1 MTSEMEASGSHSDRD
16 KENDL
21 EETTQQSSEATTIQ
35 NTTATNNHN
44 MAGSSAADGS
54 SSMAVDGQENPGEM
68 DTDAFDE
75 AAILKTLTSNVRDQD
90 DLEREISHQG
100 NLALIA
106 RDDKGDEKRIERANA
121 SIRKFEAQKK
131 AQQDKFAKA
140 IGQPALKIKIREE
153 IARLDQEIQICRGDI
168 ADCNARMRERHQQ
181 NNDPSAES
189 QNAKR
194 KLPGESQQAFLIRT
208 GKITPLAKVAN
219 RRSELVDGEL
229 ANVLVE
235 AEEEA
240 AAEEEEKKEQQ
251 NATGPRSHK
260 YLPAPGISSVSEEPE
275 LPVAPAPPP
284 RLPSRAVESE
294 FSLRPRKKR
303 KVAGEDF
310 SDEPSPKRSRPS
322 SAAPEDDFIA
332 DAVDDEDEDSDD
344 YDMTERPR
352 KVPQKKSKKGS
363 KGGDEKVDLS
373 QIDDGNEESYQ
384 TRLAQWIEARR
395 RERRRVRLA
404 QGADPAAE
412 NEEEEEEGQNGDKAE
427 WLKPHPRVPD
437 LVLENDLALPGDIH
451 QALYDYQKT
460 GIQWMSELY
469 ARGTGGILGDEMG
482 LGKTIQMV
490 SFVAALHHSGQLD
503 RPVIV
508 VAPATLLRQWVN
520 EFHRWWPSLRVSI
533 LHSSGSGLLNV
544 RNEDDIEDEELSWRE
559 RSKVKRSSKAARKIV
574 DRVVSQG
581 HVLVT
586 TYAGVQTY
594 GDILIPVEWGYAV
607 LDEGHKIRNP
617 HAAITIYCKELRTSN
632 RIILSGTPMQNNL
645 TELWSLFD
653 FVFPMRLGNLAD
665 FRRNIELPIRMGGYA
680 NASNLEVMTAE
691 RCAGILKDTISPYL
705 LQRMKADVAADL
717 PKKTELV
724 LFCDLTREQRAA
736 YERYLD
742 SGQIHAIMSKKLQAL
757 AGIDILRKICNHPDL
772 LDAKLKNRASSD
784 DWGAVHKSGKMA
796 VLKGALQLW
805 KRQGHKT
812 LLFSQGVLML
822 DILEKFLRDLG
833 NFRYLRMDGG
843 TAVKN
848 RQALVDEFN
857 GDPELDVF
865 LLTTKVGGLG
875 VNLTGANRVVIFDPD
890 WNPSTDVQA
899 RERAWRLGQKKDV
912 TIYRLML
919 RGTIEEKIYHRQIFK
934 QFLSNKVLKDPK
946 QRTALDLHNLH
957 DLFTLG
963 DANEETETGRLF
975 KESKVQFDEKEKN
988 KSSTNS
994 EQQQPDDDNTMATS
1008 QVPVTAA
1015 TDDPQDLLGIDGVA
1029 KLEDYQTDSASEP
1042 PPTEDDRIMQGIFA
1056 RAGVHSAHQH
1066 DEIMGTKK
1074 GGPSARDSLHRREVD
1089 RVAAAATASL
1099 RRAHEEARR
1108 TPAGTV
1114 TDTGEFSGSTAT
1126 SSSTT
1131 ASPAPPISSSGVRR
1145 SGGGRGRGAGGPS
1158 SGAIL
1163 ANLANRQGL
1172 NNNPSAP
1179 SSSSAAP
1186 AGAGAGADA
1195 DSLAAQFSR
1204 DLIKFIQAHGGRVPT
1219 KAIKDHFD
1227 GRCRTPRRVEVF
1239 KEVLNR
1245 VARMDKTGSTM
1256 RGIWT
1261 LRDA

>member
-1 MTSEMEASGSHSDRD
+1 MEVGEDRPMRN
-16 KENDL
+16 KEND
-21 EETTQQSSEATTIQ
+21 EEAAQPNGATM
-35 NTTATNNHN
+35 AEN
-44 MAGSSAADGS
+44 MATSAAGS
-54 SSMAVDGQENPGEM
+54 GNEGSEV

-106 RDDKGDEKRIERANA
+106 RDDKGDEKRIERAQA
-121 SIRKFEAQKK
+121 SIRKLEAQKK
-131 AQQDKFAKA
+131 SQQDRLAKT
-140 IGQPALKIKIREE
+140 IGKPDVKTKIREE
-153 IARLDQEIQICRGDI
+153 IARLDQEIQICQSDI
-168 ADCNARMRERHQQ
+168 ADCSARIQERHQ
-181 NNDPSAES
+181 NKDANPES
-189 QNAKR
+189 QSTKR
-194 KLPGESQQAFLIRT
+194 KLPGESQQAFLVRT
-208 GKITPLAKVAN
+208 GKITPLAKVSN
-219 RRSELVDGEL
+219 RRTELVDGEL

-240 AAEEEEKKEQQ
+240 AADEAEKKDQQ
-251 NATGPRSHK
+251 NSLGPRSHK

-275 LPVAPAPPP
+275 EPSVPTPP
-284 RLPSRAVESE
+284 RASSRAVESE

-303 KVAGEDF
+303 KLAGARDS
-310 SDEPSPKRSRPS
+310 SDEPSPRRSRPKP
-322 SAAPEDDFIA
+322 AAPEDEFLD
-332 DAVDDEDEDSDD
+332 DAVDDDESDD

-352 KVPQKKSKKGS
+352 KVPQKKSKGS

-373 QIDDGNEESYQ
+373 QIDDGNEQSYQ
-384 TRLAQWIEARR
+384 TRLAEWIEARR

-404 QGADPAAE
+404 QGADTGAE
-412 NEEEEEEGQNGDKAE
+412 DDEADQDDDKAE

-437 LVLENDLALPGDIH
+437 QVLENDLALPGDIH

-460 GIQWMSELY
+460 GIQWLSELY

-533 LHSSGSGLLNV
+533 LHASGSGLLNV
-544 RNEDDIEDEELSWRE
+544 RNEDAMEDEELDWRE
-559 RSKVKRSSKAARKIV
+559 RSSVKRSSKAARNIV
-574 DRVVSQG
+574 DRVVNQG

-617 HAAITIYCKELRTSN
+617 HAAITVYCKELRTSN
-632 RIILSGTPMQNNL
+632 RVILSGTPMQNNL

-724 LFCDLTREQRAA
+724 LFCDLTREQREA
-736 YERYLD
+736 YQRFLD
-742 SGQIHAIMSKKLQAL
+742 SGEINAIMSKKLQPL

-772 LDAKLKNRASSD
+772 VDPKLKSRVSE
-784 DWGAVHKSGKMA
+784 DWGSVHKSGKMA

-822 DILEKFLRDLG
+822 DILEKFIQNLG
-833 NFRYLRMDGG
+833 NFKYLRMDGS
-843 TAVKN
+843 TAVKH

-963 DANEETETGRLF
+963 DAEEETETGRLF
-975 KESKVQFDEKEKN
+975 KDSKVQMDQKN
-988 KSSTNS
+988 ETSKNS
-994 EQQQPDDDNTMATS
+994 EQPAL
-1008 QVPVTAA
+1008 TAGTH
-1015 TDDPQDLLGIDGVA
+1015 TDDPQDLLGINGVA
-1029 KLEDYQTDSASEP
+1029 KLEDYQTDPASEP
-1042 PPTEDDRIMQGIFA
+1042 PPTEEARIMQGIFA

-1066 DEIMGTKK
+1066 DEIMGGASGQTT
-1074 GGPSARDSLHRREVD
+1074 RDSLHKREVD

-1114 TDTGEFSGSTAT
+1114 TDTGEFTTAASAAPAAAPVRHRHLEIPPLP
-1126 SSSTT
+1126 SSS
-1131 ASPAPPISSSGVRR
+1131 SPSAPSSRPR
-1145 SGGGRGRGAGGPS
+1145 GGRGGRGAAGPS

-1172 NNNPSAP
+1172 NNTT
-1179 SSSSAAP
+1179 SSSSPATTSGRSTPAAAA
-1186 AGAGAGADA
+1186 AGPEST

-1204 DLIKFIQAHGGRVPT
+1204 DLIAFIRAHGGRVPT

-1227 GRCRTPRRVEVF
+1227 AKCRTSRRVEVF

-1245 VARMDKTGSTM
+1245 VAKMDKTGSTM

-1261 LRDA
+1261 LRE

>member
-1 MTSEMEASGSHSDRD
+1 MTFGMEASGSRSERD
-16 KENDL
+16 NENDV
-21 EETTQQSSEATTIQ
+21 EDATQPTEATTTP
-35 NTTATNNHN
+35 NTSNNN
-44 MAGSSAADGS
+44 MTSSAAAGPAEGQGS
-54 SSMAVDGQENPGEM
+54 EM

-75 AAILKTLTSNVRDQD
+75 AAILKSLTSNVRDQD

-106 RDDKGDEKRIERANA
+106 RDDKGDEKRIERAQA
-121 SIRKFEAQKK
+121 SIRKLEAQKK
-131 AQQDKFAKA
+131 SQQDKFAKT
-140 IGQPALKIKIREE
+140 IGKPDVKAKIREE
-153 IARLDQEIQICRGDI
+153 IARLDQEIQICQGDI
-168 ADCNARMRERHQQ
+168 ADCSARMKERHQ
-181 NNDPSAES
+181 NKDANTES
-189 QNAKR
+189 QNTKR

-208 GKITPLAKVAN
+208 GKITPLARVTN
-219 RRSELVDGEL
+219 RRTELVDGEL

-240 AAEEEEKKEQQ
+240 AAEEAEQKERQ

-275 LPVAPAPPP
+275 LPPVPAPPP
-284 RLPSRAVESE
+284 REKICRTN
-294 FSLRPRKKR
+294 
-303 KVAGEDF
+303 
-310 SDEPSPKRSRPS
+310 PSPRRSRPS

-332 DAVDDEDEDSDD
+332 DAVDEEDSDD

-352 KVPQKKSKKGS
+352 KVPQKKSKKAS

-384 TRLAQWIEARR
+384 TRLAEWIEARR

-404 QGADPAAE
+404 QGAGSGVQD
-412 NEEEEEEGQNGDKAE
+412 EEDGQEDSKSE

-437 LVLENDLALPGDIH
+437 QVLENDLSLPGDIH

-460 GIQWMSELY
+460 GIQWLSELY

-490 SFVAALHHSGQLD
+490 SFIAALHHSGQLE

-559 RSKVKRSSKAARKIV
+559 RSKVKRSSKAARNIV
-574 DRVVSQG
+574 DRVVNQG

-617 HAAITIYCKELRTSN
+617 NAAITIYCKELRTSN

-691 RCAGILKDTISPYL
+691 RCAGILKDAISPYL

-724 LFCDLTREQRAA
+724 LFCDLTREQREA
-736 YERYLD
+736 YERFLD
-742 SGQIHAIMSKKLQAL
+742 SGELNAIMSKKLQAL

-772 LDAKLKNRASSD
+772 LDAKLKSRDSE

-805 KRQGHKT
+805 KKQGHKT

-822 DILEKFLRDLG
+822 DILEKFIRDLG

-857 GDPELDVF
+857 GDPEIDVF

-975 KESKVQFDEKEKN
+975 KESKVQFDEEKN
-988 KSSTNS
+988 KSNNS
-994 EQQQPDDDNTMATS
+994 EQQPHGVTTTTTTS
-1008 QVPVTAA
+1008 QAPVTNTTA
-1015 TDDPQDLLGIDGVA
+1015 TIDDPQDLMGISGVA
-1029 KLEDYQTDSASEP
+1029 KLEDYQPDPATEP
-1042 PPTEDDRIMQGIFA
+1042 PPTEEARIMQGIFA

-1066 DEIMGTKK
+1066 DEIMGGKK
-1074 GGPSARDSLHRREVD
+1074 GGQSARDSLHQREVD
-1089 RVAAAATASL
+1089 RVAAAATASCGAPT
-1099 RRAHEEARR
+1099 RR
-1108 TPAGTV
+1108 PA
-1114 TDTGEFSGSTAT
+1114 APR
-1126 SSSTT
+1126 
-1131 ASPAPPISSSGVRR
+1131 PAPGGRR
-1145 SGGGRGRGAGGPS
+1145 GGRGGGGPS

-1163 ANLANRQGL
+1163 ANLATRQGL
-1172 NNNPSAP
+1172 NNNNAPAAASA
-1179 SSSSAAP
+1179 SSRAAP
-1186 AGAGAGADA
+1186 EVTST

-1204 DLIKFIQAHGGRVPT
+1204 DLIAFIRAHGGRVPT

-1245 VARMDKTGSTM
+1245 VAKMDKTGTTM

-1261 LRDA
+1261 LREA

>member
-1 MTSEMEASGSHSDRD
+1 MEASGSRPEHD
-16 KENDL
+16 NTNH
-21 EETTQQSSEATTIQ
+21 EEATQLDEATT
-35 NTTATNNHN
+35 TTEN
-44 MAGSSAADGS
+44 MATSASPPGDGGSGA
-54 SSMAVDGQENPGEM
+54 

-106 RDDKGDEKRIERANA
+106 RDDKGDEKRIERAQA
-121 SIRKFEAQKK
+121 SIRKLEAQKK
-131 AQQDKFAKA
+131 SQQDKFAKT
-140 IGQPALKIKIREE
+140 IGKPDVKAKIREE
-153 IARLDQEIQICRGDI
+153 IARLNQEIQICQGDI
-168 ADCNARMRERHQQ
+168 ADCTARIQERHQ
-181 NNDPSAES
+181 NKDANPES
-189 QNAKR
+189 QSTKR

-219 RRSELVDGEL
+219 RRTELVDGEL

-240 AAEEEEKKEQQ
+240 AAEEEEQKNQQ
-251 NATGPRSHK
+251 NSLGPRSHK

-275 LPVAPAPPP
+275 GPPEPAPAQ
-284 RLPSRAVESE
+284 LPSRAVESE

-303 KVAGEDF
+303 KLAGTRES
-310 SDEPSPKRSRPS
+310 SDEPSPRRARLTA
-322 SAAPEDDFIA
+322 AAPEDDFID
-332 DAVDDEDEDSDD
+332 DAAEDEDSDD
-344 YDMTERPR
+344 FDMTERPR
-352 KVPQKKSKKGS
+352 KVPQKKSKSS

-384 TRLAQWIEARR
+384 ARLEQWVEARR
-395 RERRRVRLA
+395 RERRRVRQV
-404 QGADPAAE
+404 QGVDPGAE
-412 NEEEEEEGQNGDKAE
+412 DGDEEEQDGDKAE
-427 WLKPHPRVPD
+427 WLKPHPRVSD
-437 LVLENDLALPGDIH
+437 LVLDNDLALPGDIH

-460 GIQWMSELY
+460 GIQWLSELY

-490 SFVAALHHSGQLD
+490 SFIAALHHSGQLE

-533 LHSSGSGLLNV
+533 LHASGSGLLNV
-544 RNEDDIEDEELSWRE
+544 RNEDELEDEGLSWQE
-559 RSKVKRSSKAARKIV
+559 RSKVKRSSKAARNIV
-574 DRVVSQG
+574 DRVVNQG

-586 TYAGVQTY
+586 TYAGLQTY

-632 RIILSGTPMQNNL
+632 RVILSGTPMQNNL

-724 LFCDLTREQRAA
+724 LFCDLTKEQREA
-736 YERYLD
+736 YQRFLD
-742 SGQIHAIMSKKLQAL
+742 SGEINAIMSKKLQPL

-772 LDAKLKNRASSD
+772 VDPKLKSRVSH
-784 DWGAVHKSGKMA
+784 DWGSVQKSGKMA

-822 DILEKFLRDLG
+822 DILEKFVQNLG

-843 TAVKN
+843 TLVKN

-857 GDPELDVF
+857 NDPELDVF

-963 DANEETETGRLF
+963 DAEDETETGRLF
-975 KESKVQFDEKEKN
+975 KDSKVQLENKESN
-988 KSSTNS
+988 T
-994 EQQQPDDDNTMATS
+994 EQPGGATS
-1008 QVPVTAA
+1008 QAPTATYTA
-1015 TDDPQDLLGIDGVA
+1015 NTDDPQDLLDINGVA
-1029 KLEDYQTDSASEP
+1029 KLEDYQTDPATEP
-1042 PPTEDDRIMQGIFA
+1042 PPNEDDRIMQGIFA

-1066 DEIMGTKK
+1066 DEIMGNAK
-1074 GGPSARDSLHRREVD
+1074 GGQSARDSLHKREVD

-1114 TDTGEFSGSTAT
+1114 TSTGEFG
-1126 SSSTT
+1126 
-1131 ASPAPPISSSGVRR
+1131 ASAPPAAPTLSGHHRGGR
-1145 SGGGRGRGAGGPS
+1145 SGRGGRGGSGPS

-1172 NNNPSAP
+1172 NNTPA
-1179 SSSSAAP
+1179 SSSGRSTPAAAAASGP
-1186 AGAGAGADA
+1186 ETT
-1195 DSLAAQFSR
+1195 DSLAEQFAR
-1204 DLIKFIQAHGGRVPT
+1204 DLIAFIRAHGGRVPT

-1227 GRCRTPRRVEVF
+1227 ARCRTSRRVEVF

-1245 VARMDKTGSTM
+1245 VAKMDKTGSTM

-1261 LRDA
+1261 LRE

>member
-1 MTSEMEASGSHSDRD
+1 MEASGSHPERN
-16 KENDL
+16 KETN
-21 EETTQQSSEATTIQ
+21 EEAAQPNEATMTDSM
-35 NTTATNNHN
+35 TT
-44 MAGSSAADGS
+44 SAAGPEDGGS
-54 SSMAVDGQENPGEM
+54 GV

-106 RDDKGDEKRIERANA
+106 RDDKGDEKRIERAQA
-121 SIRKFEAQKK
+121 SIRKLEAQKK
-131 AQQDKFAKA
+131 AQQDKLAKT
-140 IGQPALKIKIREE
+140 IGKPEVKAKIREE
-153 IARLDQEIQICRGDI
+153 IARLDQEIQICQSDI
-168 ADCNARMRERHQQ
+168 ADCSARIQERHQ
-181 NNDPSAES
+181 NKDANPES
-189 QNAKR
+189 QSTKK
-194 KLPGESQQAFLIRT
+194 KLPGESQQAFLVRT

-219 RRSELVDGEL
+219 RRTELIDGEL

-240 AAEEEEKKEQQ
+240 EAEEAEKKNQQ
-251 NATGPRSHK
+251 NASGPRSHK

-275 LPVAPAPPP
+275 ESSAPTPP
-284 RLPSRAVESE
+284 RLPSKAVESE

-303 KVAGEDF
+303 KLAGARDS
-310 SDEPSPKRSRPS
+310 SDEPSPRRSRQTS
-322 SAAPEDDFIA
+322 VKPEDDFVD
-332 DAVDDEDEDSDD
+332 DAVDDDESDD
-344 YDMTERPR
+344 FDMTERPR
-352 KVPQKKSKKGS
+352 KLPQKKSKGS

-395 RERRRVRLA
+395 RERRRVRHA
-404 QGADPAAE
+404 QGAD
-412 NEEEEEEGQNGDKAE
+412 NGVGDDEEEDEEKSE

-460 GIQWMSELY
+460 GIQWLSELY

-490 SFVAALHHSGQLD
+490 SFIAALHHSGQLD

-544 RNEDDIEDEELSWRE
+544 RNEDELEDDEELSWRE
-559 RSKVKRSSKAARKIV
+559 RSNVKRSSKAARKIV
-574 DRVVSQG
+574 DRVVNQG

-617 HAAITIYCKELRTSN
+617 HAAITVYCKELRTSN
-632 RIILSGTPMQNNL
+632 RVILSGTPMQNNL

-724 LFCDLTREQRAA
+724 LFCDLTREQREA
-736 YERYLD
+736 YQRFLD
-742 SGQIHAIMSKKLQAL
+742 SGEINAIMSKRLQPL

-772 LDAKLKNRASSD
+772 CDPKLKSRVSE
-784 DWGAVHKSGKMA
+784 DWGSVHKSGKMA

-822 DILEKFLRDLG
+822 DILEKFIQNLG

-857 GDPELDVF
+857 NDPELDVF

-963 DANEETETGRLF
+963 DADEETETGRLF
-975 KESKVQFDEKEKN
+975 KDSKVQLDHKN
-988 KSSTNS
+988 KTSNS
-994 EQQQPDDDNTMATS
+994 EHPGGADGDQ
-1008 QVPVTAA
+1008 AA
-1015 TDDPQDLLGIDGVA
+1015 PAHTDDPQDLLGINGVA
-1029 KLEDYQTDSASEP
+1029 KLEDYQTDPASEP
-1042 PPTEDDRIMQGIFA
+1042 PPTEEARIMQGIFA
-1056 RAGVHSAHQH
+1056 KAGVHSAHQH
-1066 DEIMGTKK
+1066 DEIMGGASGQT
-1074 GGPSARDSLHRREVD
+1074 ARDSLHKREVD

-1099 RRAHEEARR
+1099 RRAHEEALR

-1114 TDTGEFSGSTAT
+1114 TSTGELTTGVSVATAAPRVSRHLEIPPLP
-1126 SSSTT
+1126 SSS
-1131 ASPAPPISSSGVRR
+1131 SPSNSRPR
-1145 SGGGRGRGAGGPS
+1145 GGGRGGRGRAAGPS

-1163 ANLANRQGL
+1163 TNLANRQGL
-1172 NNNPSAP
+1172 NSNNAQAV
-1179 SSSSAAP
+1179 SAAASLSGRSTP
-1186 AGAGAGADA
+1186 GAAAAAAGGPDST
-1195 DSLAAQFSR
+1195 DSLATQFSR
-1204 DLIKFIQAHGGRVPT
+1204 DLIAFIRAHGGRVPT

-1227 GRCRTPRRVEVF
+1227 AKCRTPRKVEVF

-1245 VARMDKTGSTM
+1245 VAKMDKTGSTM

-1261 LRDA
+1261 LRE